1 MVTSTKIFDPDDYSK
16 MGARPLTLKEVLCL
30 RDGIE
35 ISSIPDL
42 SYPYQIQKF
51 ANHEAILLALN

>member
-1 MVTSTKIFDPDDYSK
+1 MSTLSKILNHNDFPK
-16 MGARPLTLKEVLCL
+16 MGAQPLTLKEVLCF

-42 SYPYQIQKF
+42 SYPYQIQKS

>member
-1 MVTSTKIFDPDDYSK
+1 
-16 MGARPLTLKEVLCL
+16 MGARPLALKEVLCL